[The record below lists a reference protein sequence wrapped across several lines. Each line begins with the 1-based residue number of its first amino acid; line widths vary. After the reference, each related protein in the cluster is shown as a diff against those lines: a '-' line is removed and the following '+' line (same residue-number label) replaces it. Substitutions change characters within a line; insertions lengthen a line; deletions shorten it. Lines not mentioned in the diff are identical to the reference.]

1 MESSF
6 HGAELCGESHQAGD
20 EMVVV
25 LWDGVPHSD
34 TNLSISSTASL
45 ERKKFSATTRQGDEG
60 ADSDSGL
67 RDEKNPAN
75 GLSNTH

>member
-45 ERKKFSATTRQGDEG
+45 ERK
-60 ADSDSGL
+60 
-67 RDEKNPAN
+67 
-75 GLSNTH
+75 